1 MKLYPNPP
9 ELTGRISKCS
19 CGSTA
24 PSSPLLPF
32 FEYCGP
38 GSHEATTIC
47 ACGYHAVS
55 HSPQVMERNKSLTC
69 TDFRPI
75 GPREFDRHYCGCRGV
90 D

>member
-32 FEYCGP
+32 FEFQRP
-38 GSHEATTIC
+38 GITRGDNHLRVRLRARGAYGRRNGAKRPVE
-47 ACGYHAVS
+47 
-55 HSPQVMERNKSLTC
+55 PQDGR
-69 TDFRPI
+69 
-75 GPREFDRHYCGCRGV
+75 
-90 D
+90 